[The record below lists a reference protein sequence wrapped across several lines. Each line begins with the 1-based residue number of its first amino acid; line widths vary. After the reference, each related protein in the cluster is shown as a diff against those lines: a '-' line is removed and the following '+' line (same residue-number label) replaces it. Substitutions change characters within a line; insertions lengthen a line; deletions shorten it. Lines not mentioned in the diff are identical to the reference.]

1 MAVKTNCIKNGKKYY
16 RLSITLGRNSEGKLI
31 RKEFYGKSKSDAEE
45 MKDEYLNKI
54 KSGIAKDFDKLYVG
68 KTMKSW
74 LIEVVKL
81 STKPSTFDRYYG
93 IYKNYIED
101 ATISFLK
108 LNDIHPTDIQK
119 YYNALKKKGKSS
131 SVIFNLNKLLR
142 SFFNYAVLQDYIIKN
157 PCMANKV
164 KIPGNLRKEKKDIE
178 IFNDAELKSIL
189 DAPEDSLI
197 KFIALICISTGIR
210 RGECIGLK
218 WSDLDDNGDEIHIRR
233 AAKTVA
239 TYNEDMSKHYAPII
253 QTTKTYGSER
263 DIPLPNSLKNILEHI
278 KVKQDIQKKK
288 AGNSYIDNDYIFCNE
303 IGALIDDSNLTRSFS
318 RFLKRI
324 GITYKNIH
332 SLRHTYATK
341 QFENDIPLKTVS
353 NLLGHSTIKMTAD
366 TYTHVLK
373 RHKDKSIDILDT
385 L

>member
-16 RLSITLGRNSEGKLI
+16 RLAITLGRNSEGKLI
-31 RKEFYGKSKSDAEE
+31 RKEFYGKSKSESEE
-45 MKDEYLNKI
+45 MRDIYLNKI
-54 KSGIAKDFDKLYVG
+54 NSGMKKDFDKFYVG
-68 KTMKSW
+68 KTIHNW

-101 ATISFLK
+101 TTISFLK

-119 YYNALKKKGKSS
+119 YYNVLKKKGKSS
-131 SVIFNLNKLLR
+131 SVIFNLNKLLK

-157 PCMANKV
+157 PCMGNKV
-164 KIPGNLRKEKKDIE
+164 IIPGNLRQEKKDIT
-178 IFNDAELKSIL
+178 IFNDDELKLIL
-189 DAPEDSLI
+189 NAPEDSLI
-197 KFIALICISTGIR
+197 KYIALVCISTGMR
-210 RGECIGLK
+210 RGECMGLK
-218 WSDLDDNGDEIHIRR
+218 WNDLDYKGDEIHIRR

-239 TYNEDMSKHYAPII
+239 TYDEDMIKHYAPTI
-253 QTTKTYGSER
+253 QTTKTYDSER
-263 DIPLPNSLKNILEHI
+263 DIPFPSSLKNILKDI
-278 KVKQDIQKKK
+278 KEKQDIQKKK
-288 AGNSYIDNDYIFCNE
+288 VGDSYIDNDYIFCNE
-303 IGALIDDSNLTRSFS
+303 IGALIDDSNLSRSFS

-324 GITYKNIH
+324 GVTYKNIH
-332 SLRHTYATK
+332 CLRHTYATK

-353 NLLGHSTIKMTAD
+353 ELLGHSTTKMTSD

-373 RHKDKSIDILDT
+373 KHKAKSIDILYT